1 MHLKSKTTKINM
13 FIEITRT
20 NSILFFSTNNISF
33 RLNIKVIFRRIKGDV
48 LFNNIWSSYE
58 NGFGNLDGDFW
69 QGIYIDYTCTC
80 ILLYH
85 LLCKKFSFLVIWI
98 HHKVFLK
105 TYSSSEQHQLN
116 KL

>member
-69 QGIYIDYTCTC
+69 QGIYIY
-80 ILLYH
+80 
-85 LLCKKFSFLVIWI
+85 
-98 HHKVFLK
+98 
-105 TYSSSEQHQLN
+105 N
-116 KL
+116 